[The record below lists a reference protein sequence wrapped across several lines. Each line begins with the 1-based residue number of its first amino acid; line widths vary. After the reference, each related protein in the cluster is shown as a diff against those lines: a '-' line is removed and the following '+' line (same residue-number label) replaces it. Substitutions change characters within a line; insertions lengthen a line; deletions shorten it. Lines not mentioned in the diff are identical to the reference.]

1 MFLGTLFIIVKIWK
15 QPKCPSRAEWMKKML
30 CIHDTHTN
38 THTHQEYYTAVKK
51 TERMPFA
58 ATRMYLEIIILNE
71 MSRQRNTNIMLSFIC
86 GI

>member
-1 MFLGTLFIIVKIWK
+1 
-15 QPKCPSRAEWMKKML
+15 MKKML

-58 ATRMYLEIIILNE
+58 ATRMYLEIIILQVSHTEKDKISYDTIYMWSLKNYK
-71 MSRQRNTNIMLSFIC
+71 
-86 GI
+86 